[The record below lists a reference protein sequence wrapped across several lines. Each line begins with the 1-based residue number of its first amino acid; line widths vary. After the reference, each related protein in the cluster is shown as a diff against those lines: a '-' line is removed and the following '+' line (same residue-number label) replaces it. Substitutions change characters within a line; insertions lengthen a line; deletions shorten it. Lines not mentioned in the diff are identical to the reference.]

1 MSGIVRKLIS
11 PAWGE
16 TLLITE
22 SQSLS
27 WQTPDGADI
36 PTGVKNNRF
45 SRISQMM
52 LHPGLVINLR
62 KSGIEISHCKQPV
75 NILSDIFAC
84 LISFIK
90 AKCDRHTISVLNCW
104 QSMWWLFHSDINN
117 IMDEYLRE
125 FFLNKLCFIWAMTL
139 SKFVFL
145 RWEQFSWWTIFWF
158 CSD

>member
-52 LHPGLVINLR
+52 LHPGLVINSR
-62 KSGIEISHCKQPV
+62 KSGIEISHYKQPV
-75 NILSDIFAC
+75 NILADIFTC

-90 AKCDRHTISVLNCW
+90 AKYVTDTQSVYLTVDSQCGDYFT
-104 QSMWWLFHSDINN
+104 QILTTWWVN
-117 IMDEYLRE
+117 IYVRQALIV
-125 FFLNKLCFIWAMTL
+125 KCFWMPF
-139 SKFVFL
+139 K
-145 RWEQFSWWTIFWF
+145 R
-158 CSD
+158 